1 MENNVSIVRAED
13 SQMSVFGSS
22 SNFDTA
28 QRMAKALCSSTIVPT
43 AYQGTNNLANCIIAL
58 DIANRLN
65 SNPLMIMQNLYVVH
79 GMPSFSSKFLI
90 ACLNNCGKFSPI
102 RYEFKG
108 KEGSDDWSCRASAVD
123 KQGEILYGAWVSI
136 KMAKSE
142 GWFSKNGSKWQT
154 MPELMLQYRAAA
166 FFQRVYAPEISMGL
180 ITREEFDDGVIIEDG
195 IQSAP
200 VTEDGGAIPADNKE
214 SLGIDG
220 KNAAGSEETAAPGN
234 GQGGDEQS
242 QQGEGN
248 GTNKGNDAPEPTPAP
263 TKAPLGKQPT
273 PSIFND

>member
-1 MENNVSIVRAED
+1 MENNVSIVKAEET
-13 SQMSVFGSS
+13 QMSVFGSK
-22 SNFDTA
+22 SNFETA
-28 QRMAKALCSSTIVPT
+28 QRMAQALCSSTIVPQ
-43 AYQGTNNLANCIIAL
+43 AFQGMNNLANCIIAL
-58 DIANRLN
+58 DIANRLG

-79 GMPSFSSKFLI
+79 GMPAFSSKFLI
-90 ACLNNCGKFSPI
+90 ATLNNCGKFSPI

-142 GWFSKNGSKWQT
+142 GWYAKNGSKWQT

-180 ITREEFDDGVIIEDG
+180 ITREEYDDGVIIEEN
-195 IQSAP
+195 IPSAP
-200 VTEDGGAIPADNKE
+200 QTTDNGGAIPADNKE
-214 SLGIDG
+214 SLGIDAQNG
-220 KNAAGSEETAAPGN
+220 AESDKNANVESKQAD
-234 GQGGDEQS
+234 GQQS
-242 QQGEGN
+242 QENEG
-248 GTNKGNDAPEPTPAP
+248 KAAESESPAPAP
-263 TKAPLGKQPT
+263 TKTPLGKQAM